1 MGWHKFMHKRQRG
14 RPSLKITRR
23 VDEQR
28 AGILTF
34 EVWSPF
40 VASYQPVASIEAGLR
55 RIDQLARL
63 ICQMR
68 SSGHQKQ
75 DILTD
80 VPDADPSDG
89 GQWAEF
95 RVSATTYRSYDTR
108 RNDRPRWVHAINM
121 LQAAEATCASVGCQ
135 MPVRQAA

>member
-1 MGWHKFMHKRQRG
+1 MHSRQPS

-23 VDEQR
+23 VDEQW
-28 AGILTF
+28 ASSLTF

-68 SSGHQKQ
+68 LRDHHKQ
-75 DILTD
+75 DQLAD
-80 VPDADPSDG
+80 VPDADQSNS
-89 GQWAEF
+89 GQWAEL
-95 RVSATTYRSYDTR
+95 RISATTHQNYDTR
-108 RNDRPRWVHAINM
+108 RGDRPHWVRAIGVV
-121 LQAAEATCASVGCQ
+121 QAVEATCTSVGCAL
-135 MPVRQAA
+135 PVPQAA

>member
-1 MGWHKFMHKRQRG
+1 MHRRQPS

-28 AGILTF
+28 ASSLTF

-40 VASYQPVASIEAGLR
+40 VASYQRVASVEAGLR

-63 ICQMR
+63 ICQMHEHH
-68 SSGHQKQ
+68 HQKQ
-75 DILTD
+75 DLLAD
-80 VPDADPSDG
+80 VPDADPTDN

-95 RVSATTYRSYDTR
+95 RVSATTHRSYDTR
-108 RNDRPRWVHAINM
+108 RKDRPHWARAIGM
-121 LQAAEATCASVGCQ
+121 LQAAEATCASVGCAP
-135 MPVRQAA
+135 PVHQVA